1 MKKNLIYGVIVF
13 ASMMFAS
20 SLFSQQAPVKLGIV
34 DAETILKGMPEFDI
48 ADKKVRE
55 IGQKWSDTLAVLRED
70 LKKKFEVYQKQA
82 PMMPADQ
89 KQKEE
94 ESLQAM
100 NAQMMQFQE
109 EKFGQNGELDK
120 MRLKLLEPIREKA
133 RKAIE
138 EVAKEE
144 KITLVVDKLTAVYS
158 DSKIDITFKVL
169 DKIKRGGN

>member
-1 MKKNLIYGVIVF
+1 MKKNLIYGVMVLATFLF
-13 ASMMFAS
+13 ANT
-20 SLFSQQAPVKLGIV
+20 LFSQQNPVKLGIV
-34 DAETILKGMPEFDI
+34 DAETILKEMPEFQE

-55 IGQKWSDTLAVLRED
+55 IGQKWSDTLQILRED
-70 LKKKFEVYQKQA
+70 LKKKFEAYQKQSS
-82 PMMPADQ
+82 MMAADQ

-100 NAQMMQFQE
+100 NMQMMQFQE

-120 MRLKLLEPIREKA
+120 MRMKLLEPIREKA

-158 DSKIDITFKVL
+158 DAKIDITFKVL